1 MIEPIFAIGRKEICQ
16 LMRCRDYRTAT
27 KRLRS
32 LNVPVIEMG
41 HRPAIAVK
49 FLENYLA
56 EASKLILSKPNIKIK
71 KPSTLPKCR

>member
-16 LMRCRDYRTAT
+16 LMRCKDYRTAT

-32 LNVPVIEMG
+32 LNVPVLEVG
-41 HRPAIAVK
+41 NRPAIAVK

-56 EASKLILSKPNIKIK
+56 EASKLIRSKPNIKIK
-71 KPSTLPKCR
+71 KPSNLPKCR

>member
-1 MIEPIFAIGRKEICQ
+1 MIDPIFAIGRKEICQ
-16 LMRCRDYRTAT
+16 LMRCRDYRTAL

-32 LNVPVIEMG
+32 LNVPIIEMG

-56 EASKLILSKPNIKIK
+56 EASKLILSKPNSKIK
-71 KPSTLPKCR
+71 RLSNLPKCR